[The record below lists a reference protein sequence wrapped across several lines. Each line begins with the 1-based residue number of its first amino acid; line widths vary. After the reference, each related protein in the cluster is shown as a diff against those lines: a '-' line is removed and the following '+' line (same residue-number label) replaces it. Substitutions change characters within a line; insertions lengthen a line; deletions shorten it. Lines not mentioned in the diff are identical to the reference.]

1 MKRLLLLLLGV
12 FALGTVRAQISS
24 KGTEFFFTF
33 SQIDLNPDSMLV
45 FVTSDVNT
53 TFTLENPRVTGT
65 LKNYSVT
72 ANKITRINMPISNF
86 YLTGSETVQN
96 LGCRIK
102 SKDPVYV
109 YLLNLK
115 EFRTSGTFVLPVAA
129 LPYNTEFIVSSYT
142 PTYRTNP
149 GFGTAQ
155 FSQSQFAIIA
165 IDDNTPIEIIPK
177 VRTDKNKTAGTPFYV
192 TLSRGQVY
200 QVQSHIND
208 GSTANPPTA
217 SGDLSG
223 TIVRVRNACKRINVF
238 SGAES
243 VILPSAACQG
253 REHLWGQLYPSNVW
267 GMKYFISPFVSSR
280 NGYLYRVYPLQ
291 DNTTISVGG
300 TSVGTFNRNTWYQEN
315 VATEA
320 ARCIT
325 ANKPVM
331 VAQYMKGNN
340 CSGLNDGD
348 PAMVMIPA
356 TDQIVRSA
364 VVGTANTRNL
374 TDHYVNIIVDQKFK
388 NRVKLNGA
396 AVSAG
401 SFTNS
406 CNNLCYAQIKL
417 AYYGSHALSC
427 DSGFQ
432 VMTYGFGNYESYAY
446 YSGANFE
453 DLRYDIK
460 LIQPNRCPSYPV
472 TFIGSGTNALGYT
485 WYFGDGGK
493 DTGSKVT
500 YRYAKPG
507 SYIARMVVKV
517 PGICGTFDS
526 VVRTKV
532 VDVFPGPSP
541 NLPDTMLVC
550 ADTLKVT
557 LDAGANVKFLYKW
570 QDSSS
575 KQTYLATK
583 PGKYWLRVRD
593 TSTNC
598 TVFDST
604 RIVFANKLKAA
615 YAADST
621 LPCFGN
627 NFFALRDSSKI
638 TGDKITNFRWTVK
651 YPSKD
656 SILTTEKIKV
666 SFTNTGNYI
675 LKYYVKTQKGC
686 TDSTSGTLT
695 VYERPTAIFTVDTN
709 RRCQGAPFRFTA
721 SSTTPAGTIRSYNW
735 QWGDGNL
742 GSGPA
747 PSKLYN
753 SHDTFSVRHIVIT
766 SFGCRDTMD
775 SSVVVLPKPV
785 MKYTVSDTSLCL
797 RGNKFTFINKTTIPL
812 GSYLFDWTFP
822 GQSFIN
828 TDTVRR
834 VFGSA
839 GAVNF
844 TLNATSDV
852 GCRDS
857 VRGTIQVN
865 PHPTARINLT
875 PGASCINGPAFRIK
889 DSSSISTG
897 SLKARNWTLG
907 DGNTD
912 TATLIRSKRYNS
924 ANVYTIT
931 LISTSNK
938 NCKDTTTAKATVYAK
953 PNADFSISKSAQCL
967 AKNQFTFSG
976 NGTYLQR
983 LWSFGDKTLDTGMVK
998 VKSYA
1003 DTGTYNVSSI
1013 ARNANGC
1020 LDTVTKQVKVL
1031 PAPTAFF
1038 SSSPDSTCLGN
1049 TTRFTNG
1056 SYFNGGSISGYSWD
1070 FGDGSTAGNTAN
1082 PVKKYTT
1089 YGRFKVRLATL
1100 GSNGCNDTIFKNVR
1114 IYDKPNAAYAVNDST
1129 QCFDGH
1135 SFVFTNNST
1144 VREGSITAYNWNL
1157 DQGVTS
1163 ASRNPANR
1171 NFSAIGSYRTSL
1183 IISTNFGCS
1192 DTADMGLYVYPS
1204 PTISFTADTA
1214 CQGEDFFFTGNAS
1227 VVPGSIQSYAWTFGD
1242 GGTSNIQNPTYKY
1255 KNSGTFT
1262 VSFTAVSDQGCSTVL
1277 SVPGAALSLVKPVAD
1292 FGSTHLGSRGFE
1304 SDYQFADRSSG
1315 ATDWLWTFGDGQS
1328 NTTQNPKITFNDTG
1342 RMRIELF
1349 VTNADGCS
1357 DTSVKFL
1364 LLKPEL
1370 MWWMPDAFT
1379 PNRDTKNEVWGP
1391 VGLSGT
1397 ISYHLQL
1404 FNRWGELIWDNTNP
1418 NQGWD
1423 GTFNGTPVQEG
1434 VYPWTVWL
1442 RYIDGRFYSFRG
1454 TVTVLR

>member
-1 MKRLLLLLLGV
+1 MKRILLFLMGV
-12 FALGTVRAQISS
+12 FATAAGHAQISS
-24 KGTEFFFTF
+24 KGTDFFFAF
-33 SQIDLNPDSMLV
+33 PQIDLNPDSMLV

-53 TFTLENPRVTGT
+53 TFTIENPRVTGS

-72 ANKITRINMPISNF
+72 ANKVTRVNMPVST
-86 YLTGSETVQN
+86 YYVTGSETVQN
-96 LGCRIK
+96 LGCRVR

-115 EFRTSGTFVLPVAA
+115 EFRTSGTFVLPVSA

-155 FSQSQFAIIA
+155 YSQAQFTIIGV
-165 IDDNTPIEIIPK
+165 DDNTPVEIIPK
-177 VRTDKNKTAGTPFYV
+177 SRTANGKAAGTPFYI

-223 TIVRVRNACKRINVF
+223 TVVRVRNACKRINVL

-243 VILPSAACQG
+243 VILPSASCQG
-253 REHLWGQLYPSNVW
+253 REHLWGQLYPTNVW

-291 DNTTISVGG
+291 DNTTIFVGG
-300 TSVGTFNRNTWYQEN
+300 TSVGTFNRTSWYQEN
-315 VATEA
+315 VGTEA

-348 PAMVMIPA
+348 PAMVMVPA
-356 TDQIVRSA
+356 SDQTVRSA
-364 VVGTANTRNL
+364 TVGTANTKNL

-396 AVSAG
+396 AVSPG
-401 SFTNS
+401 SFTNA
-406 CNNLCYAQIKL
+406 CNNMCYAQIKL
-417 AYYGSHALSC
+417 AYYGSHNLTC

-453 DLRYDIK
+453 DLRYNITM
-460 LIQPNRCPSYPV
+460 IQPNRCPSYPV

-500 YRYAKPG
+500 HRYEKPG
-507 SYIARMVVKV
+507 SYLARMVVKV

-526 VVRTKV
+526 VVRTRI
-532 VDVFPGPSP
+532 VDVYPGPSP
-541 NLPDTMLVC
+541 NFPDSTLVC
-550 ADTLKVT
+550 ADSLKLT
-557 LDAGANVKFLYKW
+557 LDAGFSKKFLYKW
-570 QDSSS
+570 QDSSN
-575 KQTYLATK
+575 KQTLLVTK
-583 PGKYWLRVRD
+583 PGKYWLRVLD

-615 YAADST
+615 YAADSA

-627 NFFALRDSSKI
+627 NYFALRDSSKV
-638 TGDKITNFRWTVK
+638 TNDKISSFRWVVK
-651 YPSKD
+651 YPAKD
-656 SILTTEKIKV
+656 SILNTERIKV
-666 SFTNTGNYI
+666 SFQNTGNYVLQYFI
-675 LKYYVKTQKGC
+675 KTQKGC
-686 TDSTSGTLT
+686 SDSTSGTLS
-695 VYERPTAIFTVDTN
+695 VYDRPTATFTVDTN
-709 RRCQGAPFRFTA
+709 RNCQGVPFKFTA

-735 QWGDGNL
+735 QWGDATIG
-742 GSGPA
+742 GGPA
-747 PSKLYN
+747 PSKSYN
-753 SHDTFSVRHIVIT
+753 VHDTFAVRHIVIT

-775 SSVVVLPKPV
+775 SAVVVLPKPL
-785 MKYTVSDTSLCL
+785 MRYTVNDTGFCL
-797 RGNKFTFINKTTIPL
+797 RGNKFTFINKTSIPL
-812 GSYLFDWTFP
+812 GSYLFDWSFP
-822 GQSFIN
+822 GQSYIN
-828 TDTVRR
+828 TDTIRR
-834 VFGSA
+834 SFTAA
-839 GAVNF
+839 GQVNF
-844 TLNATSDV
+844 TLTATSDA

-857 VRGTIQVN
+857 VRGRIQVY

-875 PGASCINGPAFRIK
+875 PPASCINGPAFRIK
-889 DSSSISTG
+889 DSSSIVG
-897 SLKARNWTLG
+897 GALKGRTWTLG
-907 DGNTD
+907 DGNND
-912 TATLIRSKRYNS
+912 TSLLIRSKRYATS
-924 ANVYTIT
+924 GTYTIT
-931 LISTSNK
+931 LISNSNK
-938 NCKDTTTAKATVYAK
+938 NCKDTTIATATVYAK
-953 PNADFSISKSAQCL
+953 PNADFSISKSSQCISG
-967 AKNQFTFSG
+967 NRFTFT
-976 NGTYLQR
+976 GTGSYLQR
-983 LWSFGDKTLDTGMVK
+983 LWTYGDKFGDTGMVRTH
-998 VKSYA
+998 VYA
-1003 DTGTYNVSSI
+1003 DTGTYTVRSI

-1020 LDTVTKQVKVL
+1020 LDTISKQVRVL
-1031 PAPTAFF
+1031 PGPTAFF
-1038 SSSPDSTCLGN
+1038 SSSPDSACLGN

-1070 FGDGSTAGNTAN
+1070 FGDGTTTGNN
-1082 PVKKYTT
+1082 PNPSKKYLT
-1089 YGRFKVRLATL
+1089 YGRFKVRMVAQ
-1100 GSNGCNDTIFKNVR
+1100 GANGCNDTIFKNVR

-1135 SFVFTNNST
+1135 SFVITNNST
-1144 VREGSITAYNWNL
+1144 VREGSITSYAWDL

-1163 ASRNPANR
+1163 SVRNPANR
-1171 NFSAIGSYRTSL
+1171 SYSAIGSYRTTL
-1183 IISTNFGCS
+1183 IVSTNFGCS
-1192 DTADMGLYVYPS
+1192 DTAAMGLYVYPS

-1214 CQGEDFFFTGNAS
+1214 CQGEDFYFTGNAS

-1242 GGTSNIQNPTYKY
+1242 GGSATTQNPTHKY
-1255 KNSGTFT
+1255 NNSGTFT
-1262 VSFTAVSDQGCSTVL
+1262 VSFTAVSDQGCSTSL
-1277 SVPGAALSLVKPVAD
+1277 SVPGAALSLVKPVAN
-1292 FGSTHLGSRGFE
+1292 FASTHLGSRGFE
-1304 SDYQFADRSSG
+1304 SDYQFADRSTG
-1315 ATDWLWTFGDGQS
+1315 ATDWLWSFGDGQS
-1328 NTTQNPKITFNDTG
+1328 SNTQNPKITFNDTG
-1342 RMRIELF
+1342 RMRVELF
-1349 VTNADGCS
+1349 VTNTDGCTDS
-1357 DTSVKFL
+1357 SVKFL

-1370 MWWMPDAFT
+1370 MWWVPTAFT

-1397 ISYHLQL
+1397 ISYHMQL
-1404 FNRWGELIWDNTNP
+1404 FNRWGELIWDNKNP

-1423 GTFNGTPVQEG
+1423 GTFNGQAVPEG